1 MSLYP
6 CVAKIIT
13 CVKPRLV
20 NTTDGKITPLSN
32 VCNCFLRGFSEGI
45 DVPGKPFSTFSCSYT
60 SVESILKY
68 TESLVSNTNGPAGS
82 SLDCDAPLASL
93 ATSAYGNSNGYIAR
107 STETDAM
114 VLLPVDDPK
123 VLRAAEALRIAFN
136 SQRRQNCPALR
147 PYDQPG
153 KIKYAK
159 RGMGDEGLGIYK
171 IEVVFSDNDVVLG
184 RVGHLPRSQQL
195 VDPEAQAALNDTRNL
210 DGRFEL
216 LSSVPGPCDN
226 GIPEQ
231 LAVSATGR
239 HRIHP
244 RCEVEH
250 DAFP

>member
-60 SVESILKY
+60 CVESILKY

-123 VLRAAEALRIAFN
+123 VLRAAEALRIMNAPERPVTALFVVGADGV
-136 SQRRQNCPALR
+136 PAGILHIHDLLR
-147 PYDQPG
+147 AG
-153 KIKYAK
+153 VA
-159 RGMGDEGLGIYK
+159 
-171 IEVVFSDNDVVLG
+171 
-184 RVGHLPRSQQL
+184 
-195 VDPEAQAALNDTRNL
+195 
-210 DGRFEL
+210 
-216 LSSVPGPCDN
+216 
-226 GIPEQ
+226 
-231 LAVSATGR
+231 
-239 HRIHP
+239 
-244 RCEVEH
+244 
-250 DAFP
+250 